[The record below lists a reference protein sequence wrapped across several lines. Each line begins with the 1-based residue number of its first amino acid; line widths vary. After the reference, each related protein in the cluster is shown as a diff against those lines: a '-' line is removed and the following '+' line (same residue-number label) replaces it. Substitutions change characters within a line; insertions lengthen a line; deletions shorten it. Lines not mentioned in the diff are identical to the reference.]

1 MSKKKENTENLNT
14 AEAVEAAEA
23 ETAEAVQEAETSAQP
38 SETEK
43 LENELKA
50 QKENYLRLAAE
61 YDNYRK
67 RTQAEKLSIYADATA
82 KAVEELLPM
91 ADSVVAALESTPEDD
106 AQRKGI
112 ELIGNQLAKCLEK
125 LGVTS
130 FGEVG
135 EAFDPQYHNAVAR
148 AENPDLPQNSIAMV
162 FQKGFKIGDKVIRPA
177 MVQVANCG

>member
-1 MSKKKENTENLNT
+1 MSKKKENTENFN
-14 AEAVEAAEA
+14 AEETLEATEAEAAEA
-23 ETAEAVQEAETSAQP
+23 EVQTEL
-38 SETEK
+38 SETDK
-43 LENELKA
+43 LREELKT

-82 KAVEELLPM
+82 KAVAELLPM
-91 ADSVVAALESTPEDD
+91 ADSVSAALESTPEDD
-106 AQRKGI
+106 EQRKGI

-125 LGVTS
+125 LGVTA

-135 EAFDPQYHNAVAR
+135 EAFDPMYHNAVAR
-148 AENPDLPQNSIAMV
+148 TDNPDLSQNAIAMV

>member
-1 MSKKKENTENLNT
+1 MSKKNENTENTENIS
-14 AEAVEAAEA
+14 AEEVA
-23 ETAEAVQEAETSAQP
+23 ETPTEDTAQP

-43 LENELKA
+43 LEAELKA

-91 ADSVVAALESTPEDD
+91 ADSISAAIAATPEDD
-106 AQRKGI
+106 PQRQGI
-112 ELIGNQLAKCLEK
+112 ELIGNQFAKSLEK
-125 LGVTS
+125 LNVQS

-135 EAFDPQYHNAVAR
+135 EVFDPQLHNAVAR
-148 AENPDLPQNSIAMV
+148 TDNPELAENSIAMV
-162 FQKGFKIGDKVIRPA
+162 FQKGFKIGDKIIRPA

>member
-1 MSKKKENTENLNT
+1 MSKKNENTENLNT
-14 AEAVEAAEA
+14 EEVLETAE
-23 ETAEAVQEAETSAQP
+23 AEAVQEEAVQAEP

-43 LENELKA
+43 LQAELKT

-67 RTQAEKLSIYADATA
+67 RTQTEKLSIYADATA

-91 ADSVVAALESTPEDD
+91 ADSVAAALESTPEDD

-125 LGVTS
+125 LGVTP

-135 EAFDPQYHNAVAR
+135 EDFDPMYHNAVAR
-148 AENPDLPQNSIAMV
+148 TDNPDLPQNAIAMV
-162 FQKGFKIGDKVIRPA
+162 FQKGFRIGDKVIRPA

>member
-1 MSKKKENTENLNT
+1 MSKKKENTENLN
-14 AEAVEAAEA
+14 AEEILEET
-23 ETAEAVQEAETSAQP
+23 ETAESAEVQAEPTEAEKL
-38 SETEK
+38 TE
-43 LENELKA
+43 ELKA
-50 QKENYLRLAAE
+50 QKESYLRLAAE

-91 ADSVVAALESTPEDD
+91 ADSVAAALESTPQDD

-125 LGVTS
+125 LGVTA

-135 EAFDPQYHNAVAR
+135 EAFDPMFHNAVAR
-148 AENPDLPQNSIAMV
+148 TDNPDLPQNAIAMV